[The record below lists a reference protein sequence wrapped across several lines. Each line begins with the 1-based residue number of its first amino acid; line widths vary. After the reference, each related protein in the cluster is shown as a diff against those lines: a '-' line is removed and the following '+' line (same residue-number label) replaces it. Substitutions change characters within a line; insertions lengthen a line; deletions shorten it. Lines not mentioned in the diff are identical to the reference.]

1 MRTLPTGMIRVLAP
15 FAPLFSKRVFE
26 HVQVLLAGAILAP
39 GKRTVSSALRAMGLD
54 QHKTFHRYHRV
65 LSRAVW
71 SSREASRILLELLVE
86 AFVPEG
92 EPLVVGI
99 DETLE
104 RRQGKRIAAKG
115 IYRDPVRSSHSH
127 FVKASGLRWLCLM
140 LLAPIPWARR
150 SWALPFCTVL
160 SPSKRYYQDRRRRPN
175 KLTDRARQLLL
186 MVKRWLPQR
195 AIIVVA
201 DSSFAALE
209 LLGAV
214 RQHMCVITR
223 LRLDAALYDPAPPR
237 LRGAKGRPRSKG
249 TRQPTLQS
257 RLADATT
264 GWHSVTLEQW
274 YSQGKRSVDVATGT
288 AVWHSSGLPT
298 VPMRWVLVRD
308 PQGQFKPQAFLCTD
322 QGMTPAQIL
331 SWFVQR
337 WQVEVTFEE
346 TRAHLGMETQRQWS
360 APAIARTTPVILAL
374 YSMVALL
381 AKPLF
386 EQGITAIR
394 TAAWYD
400 KQCATF
406 SDTLALVRR
415 YLWRAQTLAMLE
427 KSSDTVEIPRAL
439 FHRLADTLSYAA

>member
-1 MRTLPTGMIRVLAP
+1 MPTFPPELTNWSVV
-15 FAPLFSKRVFE
+15 FAPLFSKRVWSS
-26 HVQVLLAGAILAP
+26 VQVLLIGAILAV
-39 GKRTVSSALRAMGLD
+39 GTRTVTAVLRVMGLS
-54 QHKTFHRYHRV
+54 QEEQFQKYHRV
-65 LSRAVW
+65 LNRAKW
-71 SSREASRILLELLVE
+71 SSLAASRRLLRALID
-86 AFVPEG
+86 AFVPAG
-92 EPLVVGI
+92 PLLMALDDTI
-99 DETLE
+99 E
-104 RRQGKRIAAKG
+104 RRRGAKIAAKG

-140 LLAPIPWARR
+140 LLAPIPWAGRC
-150 SWALPFCTVL
+150 WALPFCTVL
-160 SPSKRYYQDRRRRPN
+160 SPSKRYYEDRGRQPN

-186 MVKRWLPQR
+186 MVRRWLPER
-195 AIIVVA
+195 MIIVVA

-237 LRGAKGRPRSKG
+237 LPGAKGRPRCKG
-249 TRQPTLQS
+249 TRQPTLQA

-264 GWHSVTLEQW
+264 VWHAVTLEQW
-274 YSQGKRSVDVATGT
+274 YSQGKRRVDVATGT
-288 AVWHSSGLPT
+288 AVWHSSGLPV

-322 QGMTPAQIL
+322 RGMTPAQIL

-360 APAIARTTPVILAL
+360 APAIARTTPAILAL
-374 YSMVALL
+374 YSMVALM

-400 KQCATF
+400 KQSATF

-439 FHRLADTLSYAA
+439 FQRLADTLSYAA